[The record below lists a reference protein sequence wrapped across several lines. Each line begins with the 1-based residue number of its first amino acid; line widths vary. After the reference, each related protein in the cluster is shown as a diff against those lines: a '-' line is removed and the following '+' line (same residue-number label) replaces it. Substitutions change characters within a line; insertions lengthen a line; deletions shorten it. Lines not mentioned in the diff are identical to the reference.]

1 MGRLALAAVLAFVAV
16 PDGVSADP
24 LVYRK
29 DDGNWNLYLRDVRSR
44 NGHVEVLYQ
53 SQPLRGQPDAERL
66 GPRLALMAWEPAA
79 TPASSL
85 PETRSIVT
93 SSGPES
99 DLWQSDATLAG
110 SGIGWRA
117 GNELRLLD
125 TTGAEQAVIQLAK
138 QASAI
143 RGIDGTEAGEVV
155 VVTHTSGG
163 TREQP
168 TSRLVVHKFD
178 PSGKRLWRTTVGDR
192 PLNHIL
198 QHVWSTADG
207 GALLVIEARDSTGGV
222 LRDIDDNPGDQ
233 VVRGKIW
240 AVRVSRTGQLQWQTL
255 LAVNKQQAEARNWDP
270 ALMQMEGL
278 SRARFAQNTSGAMY
292 LLFERSST
300 LKDRRGY
307 FVRRLDEPALR
318 GRDIALDPVE
328 ESLDIHDINGLA
340 AAPGGGFAIAGMLTR
355 PQHRG
360 SAGFVARLTD
370 EGELSRAH
378 LSQSRRLREPRA
390 VFSGSSLVLVGLTT
404 KAPYRFVLEAFPP
417 DAPTYTES
425 EQALAEKQTR
435 KRRKQADD
443 RRRQQLKAQAQAAT
457 AQMLGADP
465 EEFAEMT
472 REERKALKQSKEREL
487 HQRADKQFANAF
499 GMNMEDFEALSPEEQ
514 QRIARSMDP
523 AQIAKL
529 MRHSQEQQA
538 EAMKGMNELA
548 DKLRRSAATPNRLPG
563 AMNSDASQPSN
574 DAEAWRPDSPYGGT
588 FEFQNPGDGPL
599 TLVLRRKSNDKV
611 LIEKHYGPGEDVYEY
626 LDLSRTDAQLSDLTI
641 EIQDEDGK
649 IIQRFRIAG

>member
-1 MGRLALAAVLAFVAV
+1 M
-16 PDGVSADP
+16 PDGVSAAA

-29 DDGNWNLYLRDVRSR
+29 DDGNWNLHLRDVRSR
-44 NGHVEVLYQ
+44 SGHVEVLYQ
-53 SQPLRGQPDAERL
+53 SQPLRSQPDADRL
-66 GPRLALMAWEPAA
+66 GPRLALITWEPAA
-79 TPASSL
+79 TSTSSL

-93 SSGPES
+93 SSSPES

-110 SGIGWRA
+110 SGVAWRA
-117 GNELRLLD
+117 GNELRMLD

-163 TREQP
+163 TREHP
-168 TSRLVVHKFD
+168 SSRLVVRKFG
-178 PSGKRLWRTTVGDR
+178 PSGKRLWRTTVDDR

-207 GALLVIEARDSTGGV
+207 GALLVVEARDSEGLV

-233 VVRGKIW
+233 VVRGKIR

-255 LAVNKQQAEARNWDP
+255 LAVNKQQAETRNWNP
-270 ALMQMEGL
+270 ALMQMESL
-278 SRARFAQNTSGAMY
+278 SRARFAQNASGAMY

-307 FVRRLDEPALR
+307 FVRRLDKSALR
-318 GRDIALDPVE
+318 DRDIALAPVE
-328 ESLDIHDINGLA
+328 ESLDIKDVNGLA

-355 PQHRG
+355 PHHRG

-370 EGELSRAH
+370 EGELRRAH
-378 LSQSRRLREPRA
+378 LSQSRSLREPRA
-390 VFSGSSLVLVGLTT
+390 IFSGPNLVLVGLTT
-404 KAPYRFVLEAFPP
+404 NAPYQFVLEAFPP
-417 DAPTYTES
+417 DAPTYTEP
-425 EQALAEKQTR
+425 EQALAEKQT
-435 KRRKQADD
+435 KQRRKEADD

-465 EEFAEMT
+465 EEFATMS
-472 REERKALKQSKEREL
+472 REERKTLKRSKEREL

-499 GMNMEDFEALSPEEQ
+499 GMNMQDFEALSPEEQ

-523 AQIAKL
+523 AQMAKL
-529 MRHSQEQQA
+529 MRQSQEQQA

-548 DKLRRSAATPNRLPG
+548 DKLRRSAATPSQQADAL
-563 AMNSDASQPSN
+563 NSNANQPRN
-574 DAEAWRPDSPYGGT
+574 DTEAWQPDSPYGGT
-588 FEFQNPGDGPL
+588 FEFQNPGEGPL
-599 TLVLRRKSNDKV
+599 TLILRTKSTDKV

-626 LDLSRTDAQLSDLTI
+626 LDLSRTDARLSDLTI
-641 EIQDEDGK
+641 EIQDDDGN
-649 IIQRFRIAG
+649 IVQRFRIISG